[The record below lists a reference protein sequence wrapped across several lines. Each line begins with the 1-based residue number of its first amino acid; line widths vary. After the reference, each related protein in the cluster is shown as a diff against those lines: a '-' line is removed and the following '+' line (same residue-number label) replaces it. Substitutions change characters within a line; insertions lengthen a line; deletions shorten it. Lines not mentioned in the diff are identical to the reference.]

1 MLLPGLPVVGHFG
14 GLVKRGALVADRRLP
29 ALRSPLRAVLPRT
42 RRLGSLVALVELA
55 RLPLPRARRTL
66 GLVALVALVELAR
79 LPLPRTRSLG
89 ALVALVELAR
99 LPLPRTGRTRCCR
112 IRARAAEFGP
122 RSARVRARSVRPG
135 TSNAAGRI
143 TPEAEAPAWRRT
155 PSTTGSLI
163 AAWSG
168 VAWAAMAAL
177 AAGPTEAAGAGARI
191 ASRGAVALP
200 RATRALRRSVV
211 SGSGGIIATR
221 SAGAPEAAWAAR
233 AAGTAEPAA
242 TATGAAR
249 TTEPAATRAA
259 RTTRSAVAPSCAA
272 GPAWAAE

>member
-42 RRLGSLVALVELA
+42 RRLGS
-55 RLPLPRARRTL
+55 
-66 GLVALVALVELAR
+66 
-79 LPLPRTRSLG
+79 
-89 ALVALVELAR
+89 LVALVELAR